1 MTDAQN
7 DTNDNDAK
15 TQADNAKAEGNA
27 LYKKR
32 QFDEAIAA
40 YNKAWE
46 LHKDITYL
54 NNRAAAEYEKVI
66 MMLLLLHVKR
76 PLMKVET

>member
-7 DTNDNDAK
+7 NTNDNDAK

-40 YNKAWE
+40 YNKAGNY
-46 LHKDITYL
+46 I
-54 NNRAAAEYEKVI
+54 RI
-66 MMLLLLHVKR
+66 LLI
-76 PLMKVET
+76 

>member
-54 NNRAAAEYEKVI
+54 NNRAAAEYEKGDYDAAI
-66 MMLLLLHVKR
+66 ATCER
-76 PLMKVET
+76 PLMKVEI